1 MLYISGKR
9 SEKGIISGKMSA
21 MVKCQHCDI
30 QLRED
35 RCKKHHAK
43 VHSNF
48 PFNLMYY
55 KEDIELIT
63 HQTADEVDGEK
74 CENKIVEKLTPSNVE
89 HEMEK
94 ESVHVRC
101 EQCQNIMPA
110 DAIGNH
116 VKRKHSPGPSVSSY
130 PSNVAFLLR
139 QEKKAE
145 PFRVPFMTMPPK
157 TFDNETESLYNIQV
171 TADQLL
177 KLFRQ
182 QKVYSKHGTLRL
194 TDF

>member
-1 MLYISGKR
+1 
-9 SEKGIISGKMSA
+9 

-43 VHSNF
+43 VHSDL

-55 KEDIELIT
+55 KEDIEMVAGHST
-63 HQTADEVDGEK
+63 DEVDAQKLESKGFDNFFPSSK
-74 CENKIVEKLTPSNVE
+74 IEN
-89 HEMEK
+89 EMEK
-94 ESVHVRC
+94 GSVHVRC

-110 DAIGNH
+110 VAMGSH
-116 VKRKHSPGPSVSSY
+116 VKRKHSPGPDKSSY
-130 PSNVAFLLR
+130 PSNVAFSSR
-139 QEKKAE
+139 QEKLVE
-145 PFRVPFMTMPPK
+145 PIGIPAMTKPQEI
-157 TFDNETESLYNIQV
+157 FDSENESLYNIQV

-182 QKVYSKHGTLRL
+182 QKVYSKRGTLRL
-194 TDF
+194 ADL